1 MSNGGQSSVDVVDF
15 SDQEAE
21 PIVAR
26 PAYAGVVDHPV
37 TIVEFGEEEAE
48 PISVPVR
55 EIEFTEPEQI
65 VARSPYAATI
75 DYPVTAIDFGEREAE
90 PIVARPA
97 YAGVVDY
104 PATIVEFGEEEAEQI
119 SVPVREIEFTE
130 PEQIVA
136 RSPYAATIDY
146 PVTAINFGEREAEP
160 IVPEGP
166 YPGVVDPPVR
176 AGEVPRP
183 RPEQTVGLTA
193 RHRAL
198 LARERI
204 PADPV
209 AEWGTTDAA
218 RAFLQRRL
226 SRQGVS
232 EFLAGY
238 KDRWVHAHRGIIQ
251 AAARENDVPD
261 WVLGGVAW
269 TEVGGDP
276 SWFDEGGVK
285 LRQYFAGDPGR
296 TSFGPVQI
304 QLNRAAEEL
313 GYDPAAVSSIQ
324 RRVLIWTLDD
334 PQNDIFVVASHLR
347 RLKEIDAPGRSAA
360 ELSDNDVRLI
370 GARYN
375 RGAGLTIRALTT
387 LGQRTRYGDD
397 LLRKRERIQ
406 NLLRD

>member
-1 MSNGGQSSVDVVDF
+1 MREIEFTEPEQIVVRSPYAATVDYPVTAVEF
-15 SDQEAE
+15 GEQKVE

-26 PAYAGVVDHPV
+26 PAYAGVVDYPV
-37 TIVEFGEEEAE
+37 TIVEFGEGEAE

-65 VARSPYAATI
+65 IVRSPYAATV
-75 DYPVTAIDFGEREAE
+75 DYPVTA
-90 PIVARPA
+90 
-97 YAGVVDY
+97 
-104 PATIVEFGEEEAEQI
+104 VEFGEQ
-119 SVPVREIEFTE
+119 
-130 PEQIVA
+130 
-136 RSPYAATIDY
+136 
-146 PVTAINFGEREAEP
+146 EAEP

-166 YPGVVDPPVR
+166 YPGVVDPAVR
-176 AGEVPRP
+176 LGDVPRP
-183 RPEQTVGLTA
+183 SPEQTAGLTA

-198 LARERI
+198 LARERV

-209 AEWGTTDAA
+209 EEWGTIDAA

-226 SRQGVS
+226 SRRGVS
-232 EFLAGY
+232 EFLADY
-238 KDRWVHAHRGIIQ
+238 KDRWVRSHRRIIQ
-251 AAARENDVPD
+251 TAAREYDIPD

-276 SWFDEGGVK
+276 PWFDEGGVK

-296 TSFGPVQI
+296 TSFGPIQI

-324 RRVLIWTLDD
+324 RRVLIWTLDE
-334 PQNDIFVVASHLR
+334 PQNNIFIVASHLR

-360 ELSDNDVRLI
+360 ELKDDDVRLI

-375 RGAGLTIRALTT
+375 RGAELTVRALTT

-406 NLLRD
+406 NLFRD